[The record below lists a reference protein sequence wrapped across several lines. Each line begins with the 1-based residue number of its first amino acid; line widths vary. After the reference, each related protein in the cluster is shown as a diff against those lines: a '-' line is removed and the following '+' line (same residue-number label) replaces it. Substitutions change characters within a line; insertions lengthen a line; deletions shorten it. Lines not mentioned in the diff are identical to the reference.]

1 MLTHL
6 LFAGQ
11 REGVEVAPTR
21 GFGEVFGGLAG
32 VFLVEFEVSSV
43 MVVLTFLV
51 GYFLGMVT
59 LALLWGCRRSL
70 EGAECAGTLRDAD
83 VAEEVVVEPPSEL
96 RRRRAGEGKRD
107 TQGELL
113 HRFTVE
119 DLRRA
124 LRYRNLPV
132 GGLKA
137 DLVCRMRS
145 EGPRP
150 IPGPDACSAVL
161 FVLRRCGGRPAVEV
175 LKGEAG
181 AVGWMARKLAQG

>member
-6 LFAGQ
+6 TVFAGQ
-11 REGVEVAPTR
+11 REGTEVAPTR
-21 GFGEVFGGLAG
+21 GLGDVFGGLAG
-32 VFLVEFEVSSV
+32 VFLVEFEVSA
-43 MVVLTFLV
+43 MVVLAFLL
-51 GYFLGMVT
+51 GYVLGMLT
-59 LALLWGCRRSL
+59 WGLLWGCRRSL
-70 EGAECAGTLRDAD
+70 EGTQCSGTLRDVD
-83 VAEEVVVEPPSEL
+83 VAEEVAEEPPSGL
-96 RRRRAGEGKRD
+96 RRRRADEDKRD
-107 TQGELL
+107 IQEELL

-119 DLRRA
+119 DLRQA
-124 LRYRNLPV
+124 LRYRNLAV

-150 IPGPDACSAVL
+150 MPGPDACSAML

-175 LKGEAG
+175 LRGEAE

>member
-70 EGAECAGTLRDAD
+70 EGAECVGTLRDAD
-83 VAEEVVVEPPSEL
+83 IAEEVVV
-96 RRRRAGEGKRD
+96 EGKRD

-175 LKGEAG
+175 LEGEAE
-181 AVGWMARKLAQG
+181 AVGWMARKLAHS